1 MNAPAEKSLHFND
14 YWLVIKN
21 RWPIILTILILTVG
35 TAVVVTRSMPKIY
48 QSSAVIQIEK
58 ENADMQVFRPTMEG
72 MDPLFLQTEFEIIQS
87 KKILYPVIQKLNL
100 VTTWAERFGAEPGAL
115 TEDQVYMTLTRGG
128 MLQVRPFRN
137 TKLIEIV
144 VSSQDPT
151 EAAKIAN
158 AVAKEYEEA
167 RLLEIA
173 DKSASGLGVAD
184 EQLAIQQERVEM
196 AKAKIEELRKEL
208 GLDVIGDANTS
219 IQAVTLQEIDLQR
232 KETVLNELRSDYLAR
247 RTRYQKVAD
256 LSIDELERVL
266 PTVGVVDSTVDAAKT
281 QLFQAESVLASLRE
295 QGFGSQHPRIQS
307 SEALVSDLRNKLN
320 QSIEGL
326 RQGMGIDLSV
336 SQSKLEAQEK
346 EVADARE
353 KLRALRSD
361 KLTPF
366 LDARRDYETQQ
377 QMLDILQAR
386 ITQEKVDRKI
396 GVNPVKAIS
405 QAEPNMSPVRPNL
418 KTNVALSVAV
428 GLFLGVS
435 LAFFIEYLDTS
446 IKSLDDVERFLGAP
460 VVGVVPQGVGHLNQE
475 GPDSPNAEAYRILR
489 AKIDLGPTQDG
500 AQTLTAVSGG
510 PGEGKTTTL
519 FNLAFV
525 CANSGMKTL
534 IIDADFRRH
543 TVDRVLG
550 ISNDLGLA
558 DYLLNKGAVSD
569 YIRESGVPNLHVI
582 PSGRLPAEAMGA
594 MSPAKMADAIRML
607 RPYYEVIIFDV
618 PPILGMSDAA
628 VLVRLV
634 DSTLMVVQHRRYP
647 RSVSLRVKRVVEEV
661 NGRLVGVVLNN
672 VHVQSDDSYYYHT
685 SYYHYYGDGRKKRKP
700 NTGAAKKKKKDSKAS
715 NESKPGT
722 DRY

>member
-1 MNAPAEKSLHFND
+1 MNAPSEKSLHFND
-14 YWLVIKN
+14 YWLVVRN

-58 ENADMQVFRPTMEG
+58 QNPDLQVFRPEMEG
-72 MDPLFLQTEFEIIQS
+72 MDPLFLQTEFEVIQS
-87 KKILYPVIQKLNL
+87 KKILYPVIAQLKL
-100 VTTWAERFGAEPGAL
+100 VDRWTARFGAEPGSL
-115 TEDQVYMTLTRGG
+115 TQDQVYNTLARS

-144 VSSQDPT
+144 VNSQDPQ
-151 EAAKIAN
+151 EAAEIAN
-158 AVAKEYEEA
+158 AIAKEYEKS
-167 RLLEIA
+167 RLTEIEERTT
-173 DKSASGLGVAD
+173 SGLSVAD
-184 EQLAIQQERVEM
+184 AEFAEQQERVRV
-196 AKAKIEELRKEL
+196 AKVKIEELRREL
-208 GLDVIGDANTS
+208 GVDEVLGGSNQ
-219 IQAVTLQEIDLQR
+219 QAATLQEIDLQR
-232 KETVLNELRSDYLAR
+232 KENVLNELRADYLAR
-247 RTRYQKVAD
+247 KTRYDRVAN
-256 LSIDELERVL
+256 LSINELEKVL
-266 PTVGVVDSTVDAAKT
+266 PTIGVNDGTVEATKT
-281 QLFQAESVLASLRE
+281 QLLQAESSLAALRE
-295 QGFGSQHPRIQS
+295 QGFGAAHPRIQS
-307 SEALVSDLRNKLN
+307 SEALVADLRQKLN

-326 RQGMGIDLSV
+326 RQGLAIDLNV

-346 EVADARE
+346 EVEESRE
-353 KLRALRSD
+353 RLRAMRSD
-361 KLTPF
+361 KLAPF
-366 LDARRDYETQQ
+366 LDARREYEAQQ
-377 QMLDILQAR
+377 QLLDILQAR
-386 ITQEKVDRKI
+386 LTQEKVDRKI
-396 GVNPVKAIS
+396 GVNPVKFVS
-405 QAEPNMSPVRPNL
+405 QAEPNLSPVRPNFR
-418 KTNVALSVAV
+418 TNIALSVAV

-446 IKSLDDVERFLGAP
+446 IKSLDDVERFLNTP
-460 VVGVVPQGVGHLNQE
+460 VVGVVPQGVGYLNQE

-534 IIDADFRRH
+534 IVDADFRRH
-543 TVDRVLG
+543 SIDRILG
-550 ISNDLGLA
+550 LSNDLGLA
-558 DYLLNKGAVSD
+558 DYLLGRGSVSD
-569 YIRESGVPNLHVI
+569 YIRESGVENLHVI
-582 PSGRLPAEAMGA
+582 TSGRLPPESMGA
-594 MSPAKMADAIRML
+594 MSPAKMAEAIRLL

-685 SYYHYYGDGRKKRKP
+685 AYYHYYGDGRRKKKAGQAKP
-700 NTGAAKKKKKDSKAS
+700 EKKKKASKTENGS
-715 NESKPGT
+715 TSGS